1 MGELWLKTSAGD
13 LKIELQGE
21 RVVLLPER
29 ALYWIRKRTLF
40 VADVHWGKASAFQ
53 ASSMAVP
60 EGATREDL
68 MRLSWALERT
78 AARRLVILGDVFH
91 AKAGRPR
98 QVVNALT
105 QWRARH
111 LKLEILLVRG
121 NHDYSAGDPPEKMCI
136 ECVDGPVSSSPFI
149 LQHHPA
155 EPDRGYVLAGHLHPS
170 VLLFGAG
177 GQSLKLPCFFFGA
190 NVGVLPA
197 FGSFTGTALV
207 KPRRGDHVYVIV
219 EKEVV
224 AVAA

>member
-1 MGELWLKTSAGD
+1 LGELLLKTSAGD

-53 ASSMAVP
+53 AASVPVP
-60 EGATREDL
+60 EGATNEDL
-68 MRLSWALERT
+68 TRLSRALERT

-91 AKAGRPR
+91 AKTGRPL

-105 QWRARH
+105 EWRVRH

-121 NHDYSAGDPPEKMCI
+121 NHDYSAGDPPEKMGI
-136 ECVDGPVSSSPFI
+136 ECVDGPVFSSPFTR
-149 LQHHPA
+149 QHHPA
-155 EPDRGYVLAGHLHPS
+155 EPDRGYALAGHIHPS

-177 GQSLKLPCFFFGA
+177 GQSLKLPCFFFRTR
-190 NVGVLPA
+190 VGVLPA
-197 FGSFTGTALV
+197 FGSFTGTAVL
-207 KPRRGDHVYVIV
+207 KPRPGDHVYVVV
-219 EKEVV
+219 EKEVI